1 MRLLIFSAV
10 LSIVSLL
17 PSCME
22 PDDALVLTDEK
33 GVWIVNEGVFNSG
46 NGGIGFLDEQY
57 QYHQDLFEPTN
68 GYRAGDVVQDLLR
81 HGKYLFMVVNNSGKI
96 ERLQAND
103 LRSEA
108 VNSGFLSPRKICI
121 WDDTSAFVSE
131 LYKDVIYRIDPM
143 SLSIK
148 EEIPCVGWTEGMVK
162 AGNKLWI
169 VNVERRKLLSY
180 SPQFRQFTDSLDLP
194 ASPGDILIDKEEKI
208 WIYCG
213 GIAGGNA
220 HLMRINPND
229 GKVLTDLIS
238 NPVKEYV
245 PKMCINQ
252 AGDQLYVLHSGVFVV
267 PIEAGS
273 MPLSRLISAGKH
285 AYYGIG
291 INNRNGDILIS
302 QIEDFASP
310 SKILV
315 FDQKGLQKAL
325 PVSAGMIT
333 SGFVER

>member
-1 MRLLIFSAV
+1 
-10 LSIVSLL
+10 
-17 PSCME
+17 
-22 PDDALVLTDEK
+22 
-33 GVWIVNEGVFNSG
+33 
-46 NGGIGFLDEQY
+46 
-57 QYHQDLFEPTN
+57 
-68 GYRAGDVVQDLLR
+68 
-81 HGKYLFMVVNNSGKI
+81 MVVNNSGKI